1 MATLSRANEPNSHAT
16 LIILRKLKK
25 SRTPTDT
32 HHQDERE
39 LNFCLVLGWNFPVI
53 SSALMREKWT
63 SRKRIE
69 SFDGGGGTRRPHCI
83 HISQLLQVD

>member
-39 LNFCLVLGWNFPVI
+39 LNFCLFGFGVEFPCYIVGVDEREMDKSKKDRVL
-53 SSALMREKWT
+53 
-63 SRKRIE
+63 
-69 SFDGGGGTRRPHCI
+69 
-83 HISQLLQVD
+83 